1 MKPELMTQAQ
11 ESTPAG
17 ALWTVE
23 DGVAMRLDVGPG
35 ARELH
40 VTAGR
45 LWLTREGTAR
55 RPAEDL
61 WLASGETL
69 ALEHGSE
76 WVVEAWG
83 TAHFQL
89 MVPPAACA
97 SQRQRLS
104 ARSVAPRV
112 SSWLQPAAS

>member
-1 MKPELMTQAQ
+1 MKTQLMTQAQ
-11 ESTPAG
+11 ESTPAA

-23 DGVAMRLDVGPG
+23 DGEAMRLDIGPG
-35 ARELH
+35 ARELQ

-45 LWLTREGTAR
+45 LWLTREGTAQ

-61 WLASGETL
+61 WLSSGETV

-83 TAHFQL
+83 TVHFHL

-104 ARSVAPRV
+104 ARSVAPRA
-112 SSWLQPAAS
+112 SSWLQAAAS